1 MTNEEEYYEEEDSQ
15 DILPDGS
22 VGIYYYMLPD
32 DTISVNVGMTEFSEE
47 TVERLALLYVTFNNP
62 AILNNLN
69 KTIQDMFEDNDEDGS
84 LSHFFTK
91 RLEAYTEAALS
102 IERETK
108 KKSENN
114 KTSPIMKPTDLFM

>member
-84 LSHFFTK
+84 LSRFFTK

-102 IERETK
+102 IEKENK